1 MIPILYGKDETAF
14 ASGGLG
20 RLTDA
25 LRCEVSETLN
35 GAYELVLEYPADGL
49 HGSDLAEDRI
59 VLAAHDDTGR
69 AQPFRVYKVTGTMDG
84 RVTALARHISYDLS
98 RVTVLPYEAA
108 TASAAMAGLSA
119 HAVTAC
125 PYTFVTD
132 SAASG
137 AFSLDAP
144 VSIRAALGAEGNVS
158 ILGTYGGEI
167 EWDRLTVRH
176 TARRGADNGVTIRY
190 GKNLRTLEQTTE
202 GGTYT
207 AIVPYYRNNEGVTVY
222 ASGYVVST
230 GAYTD
235 APPVDVTDRFDYVPT
250 AAQVAEAG
258 LAWLAEQRPFVT
270 PRSLTLSFAAL
281 WQTEEYRDYAP
292 IQRVVL
298 GDTVGVMYRIAHTAL
313 GVDDKLRVVR
323 TVYDVLNERYTD
335 ITLGEL
341 TQSVGSVL
349 RDLEQ
354 RLTRQIDAA
363 KQIVSQIAN
372 GTYTG
377 GTFIN
382 GDLIYS
388 PNIYGGASLHIGA
401 NEDVDEGYN
410 FNVDSSGDLVS
421 YGDITLKGD
430 TEIYAGKYIGG
441 ALYNEP
447 EGTATL
453 GQTWL
458 MIGRGPNGES
468 SQMYGLSLYNEGY
481 EGGSK
486 PYFILRRTLN
496 VIGLFAGTFP
506 FLAVST
512 SGWVKPNLTWDFAG
526 KLAGAAPATVT
537 LPYVTDPADLPDP
550 TDLYDGTIYLVI
562 DSTTGT
568 VTLRAVYGSTW
579 I

>member
-1 MIPILYGKDETAF
+1 MIPILYDKDETAF

-35 GAYELVLEYPADGL
+35 GAYELVLEYPVT
-49 HGSDLAEDRI
+49 GSHCSDIAEDSI
-59 VLAAHDDTGR
+59 ILAAHDDSGS

-84 RVTALARHISYDLS
+84 RVTVLARHISYDLS
-98 RVTVLPYEAA
+98 RITVLPYEAA

-190 GKNLRTLEQTTE
+190 GKNLRTLEKTTE

-281 WQTEEYRDYAP
+281 WQTEEYKDYAP

-298 GDTVGVMYRIAHTAL
+298 GDTVRVVYTAL
-313 GVDDKLRVVR
+313 GVDDSLRVVR
-323 TVYDVLNERYTD
+323 TVYDTLNERYTD

-341 TQSVGSVL
+341 TQSVGGVL
-349 RDLEQ
+349 KDLEQ
-354 RLTRQIDAA
+354 RLSRQIDAA

-401 NEDVDEGYN
+401 NEDVEERYN

-430 TEIYAGKYIGG
+430 TEIWAPRIYANSFAVY
-441 ALYNEP
+441 P
-447 EGTATL
+447 ENIPEADL
-453 GQTWL
+453 
-458 MIGRGPNGES
+458 PAS
-468 SQMYGLSLYNEGY
+468 PPSGLSLYDY
-481 EGGSK
+481 EDGVL
-486 PYFILRRTLN
+486 YRFLRIFSLAQSVPPSTAINTAGELN
-496 VIGLFAGTFP
+496 VETDVTFLSP
-506 FLAVST
+506 YNV
-512 SGWVKPNLTWDFAG
+512 DFAG
-526 KLAGAAPATVT
+526 SVNFRGNVT
-537 LPYVTDPADLPDP
+537 GLGYTTTQDV
-550 TDLYDGTIYLVI
+550 YDI
-562 DSTTGT
+562 
-568 VTLRAVYGSTW
+568 LRDEGLIT
-579 I
+579 